1 MLCFICTDLTY
12 SQTLCH
18 VRATGSVK
26 FSLGAHALFKRTDLD
41 VNNSRPHEQVPCA
54 HEAAAAYEIMHLHSK
69 VSAGATWPN
78 GRLLFTLFALFAPFV
93 IHTDMCSVATFKLR
107 PDVGY

>member
-26 FSLGAHALFKRTDLD
+26 FSLGAHALFKRTDLN
-41 VNNSRPHEQVPCA
+41 VNNSRPHEQVPRA

-78 GRLLFTLFALFAPFV
+78 GRLMLTHLHPALFKVGVFCCHV
-93 IHTDMCSVATFKLR
+93 QTAT
-107 PDVGY
+107 

>member
-18 VRATGSVK
+18 VKATGSVK
-26 FSLGAHALFKRTDLD
+26 FSLGAHALLKRIALD

-54 HEAAAAYEIMHLHSK
+54 HAAAAAYEIIICIQKSQPELPGPMVGSYSLICTLRYSK
-69 VSAGATWPN
+69 
-78 GRLLFTLFALFAPFV
+78 
-93 IHTDMCSVATFKLR
+93 
-107 PDVGY
+107 